1 MTILE
6 SAKAGL
12 ITPEMELCA
21 QDEQVSPEFIRS
33 GVADGTIV
41 VLKSSRP
48 NIRPV
53 AVGKGMTT
61 KVSASV
67 GMYEEYDTPE
77 GELAKIDEALSAGT
91 DTIMDLSVRGDIRGL
106 REQVLSRSK
115 IPVGDRKSVV

>member
-77 GELAKIDEALSAGT
+77 GELAKIDDALRAGT
-91 DTIMDLSVRGDIRGL
+91 DTILY
-106 REQVLSRSK
+106 
-115 IPVGDRKSVV
+115 